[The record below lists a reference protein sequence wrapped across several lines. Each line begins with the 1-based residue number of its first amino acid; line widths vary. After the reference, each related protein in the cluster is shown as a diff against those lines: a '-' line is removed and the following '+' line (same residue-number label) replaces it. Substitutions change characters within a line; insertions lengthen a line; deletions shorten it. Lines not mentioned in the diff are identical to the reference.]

1 MVRLFNYNYTE
12 KLYHLYFNNLFWN
25 LSIKI
30 SGAKH
35 EHFCKRIMDNVKQL
49 GILLMFYL
57 VKFAK

>member
-12 KLYHLYFNNLFWN
+12 KLYHLYFNNLLWN

-35 EHFCKRIMDNVKQL
+35 EHFVKESWIMLSSSV
-49 GILLMFYL
+49 FY
-57 VKFAK
+57 